1 MFQKIKNAYD
11 INSSEPRA
19 VQSLSGAIY
28 ILFMNETG
36 LVSSYQRIGGD
47 DGNSPSLWS
56 FDRFGHSITVLGDL
70 DGDGILDIA
79 VGAQ

>member
-1 MFQKIKNAYD
+1 
-11 INSSEPRA
+11 
-19 VQSLSGAIY
+19 
-28 ILFMNETG
+28 MNETG